1 MNLLNV
7 VRTDS
12 FGPRKGGTPLMVEFR
27 VNPETSPFL
36 VSSTKSFVW
45 VAPRADRIRSAVRLL
60 GEGGLDD
67 VFREMVHTIAEAGV
81 EGKWGNVHPFT
92 RAGLEAA
99 RAHLSYYGLDDTV
112 LVAHPSTDVTI
123 FDSVEVVRASWV
135 PEGWVLVLS
144 EDREFV
150 GFLVTTNDRYLAVV
164 HNSSRAVAVVRP

>member
-12 FGPRKGGTPLMVEFR
+12 FGPRKGGIPLMVEFR

-45 VAPRADRIRSAVRLL
+45 VTPRADRIRSAVRHLD
-60 GEGGLDD
+60 EGGLND
-67 VFREMVHTIAEAGV
+67 VFREMVHIIADAGM

-92 RAGLEAA
+92 NAGLDAA
-99 RAHLSYYGLDDTV
+99 RAHLAYYGLNDTV
-112 LVAHPSTDVTI
+112 LVAHPNTDVST
-123 FDSVEVVRASWV
+123 FAPVEIGCASWV
-135 PEGWVLVLS
+135 PEGWVVVLS